1 MGNVAMD
8 STAVNGTVTA
18 QSKRAENVRV
28 YSEDKNIWEGMTV
41 KEAYKKGN
49 NVLKIFN
56 GVDIDGDGVISKN
69 ELQRYDGPIYTIEKE
84 VDGDKIEA
92 TFEGT
97 TAGGGVVVTGG
108 GIGIAAGGGTTEG
121 TVSGN
126 LKKTIK
132 QEFYPGL
139 DISDVQPWARDK
151 YKEFDVAPRD
161 GVLSK
166 KEMKLYES
174 KLYELNEKI
183 KKQKVRVKDAK
194 DRLPSGILTGIF
206 GGISCLAS
214 ANHFLEGQELAF
226 CSHRGWI
233 SPKAHRILGTTALVV
248 GLGALAIGAIK
259 YVSSNFERI
268 ENIKKEEQILNNL
281 KNEKNIMMKS

>member
-1 MGNVAMD
+1 MGNVAVD
-8 STAVNGTVTA
+8 STAVNGTAAA

-41 KEAYKKGN
+41 KDAYEKGN
-49 NVLKIFN
+49 NVLTIFN
-56 GVDIDGDGVISKN
+56 GADIDGDGVISKN

-92 TFEGT
+92 TFKGT

-108 GIGIAAGGGTTEG
+108 GIGIATGGGTTEG
-121 TVSGN
+121 AVSGN

-139 DISDVQPWARDK
+139 DISDVKSWARDK
-151 YKEFDVAPRD
+151 YQEFDVAPRD

-183 KKQKVRVKDAK
+183 KKQKVKVEDAK
-194 DRLPSGILTGIF
+194 DRLPSGILTGMF
-206 GGISCLAS
+206 GVVSCLAS
-214 ANHFLEGQELAF
+214 AYHSLEGQELAF
-226 CSHRGWI
+226 CSYRGLI
-233 SPKAHRILGTTALVV
+233 SQKTHRILGKTALVV

-259 YVSSNFERI
+259 YFCSNNELN
-268 ENIKKEEQILNNL
+268 ENVKKEEQILNNL

>member
-1 MGNVAMD
+1 MGNVAVD
-8 STAVNGTVTA
+8 STAVNGTAAA

-41 KEAYKKGN
+41 KDAYEKGN
-49 NVLKIFN
+49 NVLTIFN
-56 GVDIDGDGVISKN
+56 GADIDGDGVISKN

-92 TFEGT
+92 TFKGT

-121 TVSGN
+121 AVSGN

-139 DISDVQPWARDK
+139 DISDVKSWARDK
-151 YKEFDVAPRD
+151 YQEFDVAPRD

-166 KEMKLYES
+166 KEMKLYE
-174 KLYELNEKI
+174 LNEKI
-183 KKQKVRVKDAK
+183 KKQKVKVEDAK
-194 DRLPSGILTGIF
+194 DRLPSGILTGMF
-206 GGISCLAS
+206 GVVSCLAS
-214 ANHFLEGQELAF
+214 AYHSLEGQELAF
-226 CSHRGWI
+226 YSYRGLI
-233 SPKAHRILGTTALVV
+233 SQKTHRILGTTALVV
-248 GLGALAIGAIK
+248 GFGALAIGAIK
-259 YVSSNFERI
+259 YFSSNNELN
-268 ENIKKEEQILNNL
+268 ENVKKEEQILNNL
-281 KNEKNIMMKS
+281 KNEKNIMMNA